1 MFGSHDTVEPPLS
14 GHPLLSSQYSC
25 NQSPKIIVEKN
36 GKLNL

>member
-1 MFGSHDTVEPPLS
+1 MFGSHTVEPPLS

-25 NQSPKIIVEKN
+25 SQSAKVIVEKN

>member
-1 MFGSHDTVEPPLS
+1 MFGSPTVEPPLS